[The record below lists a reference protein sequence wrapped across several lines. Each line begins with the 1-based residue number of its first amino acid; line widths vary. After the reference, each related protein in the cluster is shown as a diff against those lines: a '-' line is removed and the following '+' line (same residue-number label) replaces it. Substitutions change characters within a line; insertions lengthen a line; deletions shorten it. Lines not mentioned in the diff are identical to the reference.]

1 MPEQYRKA
9 ILYLKRMVCIAFCPV
24 LLSDAPGSLRIAMDG
39 LDNKGVLVY
48 ELIIPDFESS
58 RSKELKKEEG
68 MSTEP
73 CLYQVGKQV
82 CTL

>member
-1 MPEQYRKA
+1 MHSV
-9 ILYLKRMVCIAFCPV
+9 LSFYLM
-24 LLSDAPGSLRIAMDG
+24 LLVSLRIAMDG
-39 LDNKGVLVY
+39 LDNKCVLVY

-82 CTL
+82 SAPFGGAD